1 MRSPIAMV
9 LAASILGL
17 AQSAGAANPSANT
30 KPVST
35 APTPAA
41 NSPAAKPAVVAPVED
56 PKHLAC
62 EKIWRAQTKHTG
74 KHKAFIAACVA
85 KG

>member
-1 MRSPIAMV
+1 MV

-17 AQSAGAANPSANT
+17 AQSAGAANPPAT
-30 KPVST
+30 AKPAST
-35 APTPAA
+35 APIPAAKSPAAAPTPAA
-41 NSPAAKPAVVAPVED
+41 KPATAPVED
-56 PKHLAC
+56 PKHAAC
-62 EKIWRAQTKHTG
+62 EKTWHAQTKHTG